1 MAEEESVRTIVF
13 CRQDSINNLFPSPL
27 SVNTTENTEVQLARR
42 TWTQSEFTRSESLLP
57 FMESAG
63 VCGSASCSRRPV
75 WHFDSMEPP
84 SRVATQTLVLSFP
97 GSERLFH
104 IASRCFYSWTSHQ
117 KSKRTARVNLFEK
130 MGGNKASVVYWK
142 ESQIHTVL
150 GAQLCC
156 FDSTGTG
163 PHPLATQLSQP
174 YMCFP
179 VSSLPNTMRW
189 RRWQQLSLFFHNH
202 WPTWPRNTVYWTPPR
217 TQPPS

>member
-1 MAEEESVRTIVF
+1 MDTVWIHSFGKLAAIYGKCRRVWFCFLFSQTSVTFRLNGAPVTGCHTNTGVVISWQWTIIPH
-13 CRQDSINNLFPSPL
+13 CLKM
-27 SVNTTENTEVQLARR
+27 
-42 TWTQSEFTRSESLLP
+42 LLR
-57 FMESAG
+57 
-63 VCGSASCSRRPV
+63 C
-75 WHFDSMEPP
+75 P
-84 SRVATQTLVLSFP
+84 SR
-97 GSERLFH
+97 G
-104 IASRCFYSWTSHQ
+104 SWTSHQ
-117 KSKRTARVNLFEK
+117 KSKRTARVNLLEK